1 MRRRTVRSDAQPPA
15 PPSIDTPPESTSA
28 AWRYFTIAAA
38 GKRAQG
44 STFSTII
51 TVSLPAGRAFG
62 AEGFRQM
69 SDIKTLSDAS
79 FEQDVLKSPTP
90 VLVDYWAE
98 WCGPCRAIAP
108 IVAEVAAE
116 YQGRLSVA
124 KLNVDDNQLTPAKYG
139 IRGIPTLMLFKN
151 GTVAGTRVG
160 QLSKPQLIAFID
172 SNL

>member
-1 MRRRTVRSDAQPPA
+1 LGAENSVCAGFA
-15 PPSIDTPPESTSA
+15 PVSAESKLARTSA
-28 AWRYFTIAAA
+28 L
-38 GKRAQG
+38 
-44 STFSTII
+44 STII

-62 AEGFRQM
+62 VEGFRQM